1 MDLLKKLDELDK
13 RFAQINEM
21 VQDPDLV
28 KDQKKYKDVMRE
40 HGHLTDV
47 LEVGNEYRKCL
58 SGIED
63 AKMMITAEDDPDMKE
78 MAREEMKELEE
89 KLAVLKELGS
99 TRKNSKKKFLFLKN
113 NLSSN

>member
-13 RFAQINEM
+13 RFAEINEM

-58 SGIED
+58 SGTI
-63 AKMMITAEDDPDMKE
+63 PDYSSPQT
-78 MAREEMKELEE
+78 
-89 KLAVLKELGS
+89 S
-99 TRKNSKKKFLFLKN
+99 TILPRLPTRCA
-113 NLSSN
+113 SSVFT